1 MERPRVVGMVCYHSD
16 DYPRILLLM
25 EDADRLPA
33 DHKSWRASA
42 EQVEAEVVQSGVS
55 VARVYLDPDAFVA
68 WCDAKGLKS
77 NGAARARYA
86 QEHAGEGD
94 QAPRLG

>member
-1 MERPRVVGMVCYHSD
+1 MAWYRSG

-25 EDADRLPA
+25 EDAQKLPA
-33 DHKSWRASA
+33 DHRSWRASA
-42 EQVEAEVVQSGVS
+42 EQVEAEVVRSGVS

-68 WCDAKGLKS
+68 WCDREGLKP

-86 QEHAGEGD
+86 QENAGEGD
-94 QAPRLG
+94 QALRHG